1 MGPLVFVS
9 VFDVWLEL
17 FDTQQSYALTL
28 AAIAIVAFGCTGEYI
43 QAIMLFSLAYIVL
56 LGCVNIVHLTF
67 TVQQSSFY
75 GYTGMLPKRYT
86 QGVMTGESELNFN
99 HHMSEIITIILE

>member
-1 MGPLVFVS
+1 MGPLVFMS

-43 QAIMLFSLAYIVL
+43 QAIVLFPLAYIVL
-56 LGCVNIVHLTF
+56 L
-67 TVQQSSFY
+67 
-75 GYTGMLPKRYT
+75 
-86 QGVMTGESELNFN
+86 
-99 HHMSEIITIILE
+99 